1 MWDYILYST
10 AWRRRPSHHPHFRV
24 LSHANKRRD
33 RSYGNMERTYA
44 SASAHKTSSFKRVL
58 SSAAIGQFV
67 EWYDFVIYAYSAAT
81 IAALFFPA
89 GDPVIAIL
97 ATFAIYSVGF
107 LARPLGG
114 YIFGT
119 LGDKIGRRRVLS
131 TVILLMGGATVGIG
145 LLPTYEQIGLLAPLL
160 LIVCRLLQGLSAAG
174 ETVSSNS
181 FVAEHAAPRHRGRY
195 VSFTYSF
202 STFAPVVAAA
212 TVLAIS
218 SAMSAE
224 DYQAWGWR
232 IPFILGGPL
241 ALIGL
246 YIRRIVDESPAF
258 EQVKA
263 ASNITTSPL
272 REAMTQQTAAMV
284 RALALAA
291 FSSLGFYSLSG
302 YFVTYLTETGL
313 ARGDA
318 LLSNGIAMLI
328 AFVSFWVGGE
338 LSDRFGRKP
347 VVLSTI
353 VLSVVLTIPA
363 FMLASSADFGM
374 ALAGQTLLG
383 MNYGVFW
390 GAFGIAVV
398 EMFPTRTRVTGAT
411 MSFNI
416 GYTIFG
422 GTAPFIGTWLLL
434 KTGNNL
440 SPAYY
445 IIAVSALAL
454 FAAVTMRETAG
465 STMQGTGDTSP
476 EGPKFSG

>member
-1 MWDYILYST
+1 MADIEVT
-10 AWRRRPSHHPHFRV
+10 HPAPAADKA
-24 LSHANKRRD
+24 L
-33 RSYGNMERTYA
+33 
-44 SASAHKTSSFKRVL
+44 SFKRVL

-81 IAALFFPA
+81 IAKLFFPA
-89 GDPVIAIL
+89 GDPAIAIL

-107 LARPLGG
+107 LARPVGG

-131 TVILLMGGATVGIG
+131 LVILLMGSATVGIG
-145 LLPTYEQIGLLAPLL
+145 LLPTYAQIGILAPIL

-181 FVAEHAAPRHRGRY
+181 FVAEHAPPRHRGRF
-195 VSFTYSF
+195 VSFTFSF
-202 STFAPVVAAA
+202 STAAPVAAA
-212 TVLAIS
+212 IVVLAFS
-218 SAMSAE
+218 NGMPAE
-224 DYQAWGWR
+224 DYQSWGWR

-258 EQVKA
+258 EQVVA
-263 ASNITTSPL
+263 TAGISTSPL
-272 REAMTQQTAAMV
+272 REAATLQTAAMV
-284 RALALAA
+284 RAFALAA

-302 YFVTYLTETGL
+302 YFVTYLVETGL
-313 ARGDA
+313 DRQDA
-318 LLSNGIAMLI
+318 LLSNGLAMFI
-328 AFVSFWVGGE
+328 AFVSFWGGGE
-338 LSDRFGRKP
+338 LSDRYGRKP

-353 VLSVVLTIPA
+353 VLSLILTIPA
-363 FMLASSADFGM
+363 FMLASSASFGM
-374 ALAGQTLLG
+374 ALLGQTLLG
-383 MNYGVFW
+383 MNYGFFW

-398 EMFPTRTRVTGAT
+398 EMFPARTRVTGAT

-416 GYTIFG
+416 GYTLFG

-434 KTGNNL
+434 KTADNL

-445 IIAVSALAL
+445 IVAVSALAL

-465 STMQGTGDTSP
+465 GSMADG
-476 EGPKFSG
+476 K

>member
-1 MWDYILYST
+1 MT
-10 AWRRRPSHHPHFRV
+10 HPAPAADKA
-24 LSHANKRRD
+24 L
-33 RSYGNMERTYA
+33 
-44 SASAHKTSSFKRVL
+44 SFKRVL

-81 IAALFFPA
+81 IAKLFFPA
-89 GDPVIAIL
+89 GDPAIAIL

-107 LARPLGG
+107 LARPVGG

-131 TVILLMGGATVGIG
+131 LVILLMGSATVGIG
-145 LLPTYEQIGLLAPLL
+145 LLPTYAQIGILAPIL

-181 FVAEHAAPRHRGRY
+181 FVAEHAPPRHRGRF
-195 VSFTYSF
+195 VSFTFSF
-202 STFAPVVAAA
+202 STAAPVAAA
-212 TVLAIS
+212 IVVLAFS
-218 SAMSAE
+218 NGMPAE
-224 DYQAWGWR
+224 DYQSWGWR

-258 EQVKA
+258 EQVVA
-263 ASNITTSPL
+263 TAGISTSPL
-272 REAMTQQTAAMV
+272 REAATLQTAAMV
-284 RALALAA
+284 RAFALAA

-302 YFVTYLTETGL
+302 YFVTYLVETGL
-313 ARGDA
+313 DRQDA
-318 LLSNGIAMLI
+318 LLSNGLAMFI
-328 AFVSFWVGGE
+328 AFVSFWGGGE
-338 LSDRFGRKP
+338 LSDRYGRKP

-353 VLSVVLTIPA
+353 VLSLILTIPA
-363 FMLASSADFGM
+363 FMLASSASFGM
-374 ALAGQTLLG
+374 ALLGQTLLG
-383 MNYGVFW
+383 MNYGFFW

-398 EMFPTRTRVTGAT
+398 EMFPARTRVTGAT

-416 GYTIFG
+416 GYTLFG

-434 KTGNNL
+434 KTADNL

-445 IIAVSALAL
+445 IVAVSALAL

-465 STMQGTGDTSP
+465 GSMADG
-476 EGPKFSG
+476 K

>member
-1 MWDYILYST
+1 MGDREVT
-10 AWRRRPSHHPHFRV
+10 
-24 LSHANKRRD
+24 HA
-33 RSYGNMERTYA
+33 GNVA
-44 SASAHKTSSFKRVL
+44 DKKLSFKRVL

-81 IAALFFPA
+81 IAKLFFPA
-89 GDPVIAIL
+89 GDPAIAIL

-131 TVILLMGGATVGIG
+131 IVILLMGGATVGIG
-145 LLPTYEQIGLLAPLL
+145 LLPTYSQIGILAPLL

-181 FVAEHAAPRHRGRY
+181 FVAEHAPPRHRGRF
-195 VSFTYSF
+195 VSFTFSF
-202 STFAPVVAAA
+202 STAAPVAAA
-212 TVLAIS
+212 LVVLAFS
-218 SAMSAE
+218 NGMAPGQYES
-224 DYQAWGWR
+224 WGWR
-232 IPFILGGPL
+232 IPFLLGGPL

-258 EQVKA
+258 EQVVA
-263 ASNITTSPL
+263 ADGIPHSPL
-272 REAMTQQTAAMV
+272 REAATLQTAAMV
-284 RALALAA
+284 RAFALAA

-302 YFVTYLTETGL
+302 YFVTYLVETGL
-313 ARGDA
+313 DRQGA
-318 LLSNGIAMLI
+318 LISNGIAMFL

-347 VVLSTI
+347 VIVTTI
-353 VLSVVLTIPA
+353 VLSVLLTIPA
-363 FMLASSADFGM
+363 FMMSSSATFEM
-374 ALAGQTLLG
+374 ALLGQTLLG
-383 MNYGVFW
+383 INYGIFW

-398 EMFPTRTRVTGAT
+398 EMFPARTRVTGAT

-416 GYTIFG
+416 AYTLFG
-422 GTAPFIGTWLLL
+422 GTAPFIGAWLLL
-434 KTGNNL
+434 RTADNL

-445 IIAVSALAL
+445 IVGVSALAL
-454 FAAVTMRETAG
+454 FAAVSMRETVG
-465 STMQGTGDTSP
+465 SDMLNTEKTR
-476 EGPKFSG
+476 